1 MKILLCHNYYQ
12 QRGGEDQ
19 SFKDEAWLLESHGH
33 DVIRYTR
40 HNDDIADMS
49 RRHVAA
55 KTIWNRRTYNE
66 LRSIIQRERPDVMHC
81 TNTFPLISPAA
92 YTAARKERL
101 PVVQALRN
109 YRLLCPSATFLRDGS
124 VCEACLGKA
133 IPWPGVLHGCYRK
146 SRSTTAVIATMLST
160 HRLLKTWKR
169 SVSLYYS
176 LTQFAREKFI
186 EGGFS
191 AERVVVKPNFIRTD
205 AAPGDGSGGYVLFV
219 GRLSPEKGIDTLLEA
234 WSRMATNTTLKII
247 GDGPL
252 ADRVRQAADTDNRI
266 EWLGQKPLDD
276 VLTLIGDAA
285 CLVMPSVW
293 YETFGR
299 TIAEAFSRGTPA
311 IVSKMGA
318 MQELVNHGR
327 NGYHFEPGN
336 ADDLAQKVQQILADP
351 TQLADMRRA
360 ARKEFEDKYTAEANY
375 QKLMAIYDRVLP
387 QDTTRSFVAKTS
399 TIAQRDSTAAAD
411 ATVSMSH

>member
-19 SFKDEAWLLESHGH
+19 SFEDEAWLLESHGH

-49 RRHVAA
+49 RRHVATQ
-55 KTIWNRRTYNE
+55 TIWNRRTYHE
-66 LRSIIQRERPDVMHC
+66 LRSIIQREQPDVMHC

-92 YTAARKERL
+92 YTAAKKERL

-133 IPWPGVLHGCYRK
+133 IPWPSVLHGCYRD
-146 SRSTTAVIATMLST
+146 SRAATAVIATMLTT

-176 LTQFAREKFI
+176 LTQFARSKFI

-191 AERVVVKPNFIRTD
+191 ADRVVVKPNFIRTD

-219 GRLSPEKGIDTLLEA
+219 GRLSPEKGIDTLLNA
-234 WSRMATNTTLKII
+234 WSRLPATTQLKIV

-252 ADRVRQAADTDNRI
+252 AERVRRAAEKDDRI
-266 EWLGQKPLDD
+266 EWLGQQPLDD
-276 VLTLIGDAA
+276 VLQLIGDAA

-311 IVSKMGA
+311 VVSKMGA
-318 MQELVNHGR
+318 MQELVDHGR
-327 NGYHFEPGN
+327 TGFHFEPGN
-336 ADDLAQKVQQILADP
+336 ADDLATTIQQMLADP
-351 TQLADMRRA
+351 TQLANMRRA
-360 ARKEFEDKYTAEANY
+360 ARTEFEDKYTAEANY
-375 QKLMAIYDRVLP
+375 RMLMAIYERVLP
-387 QDTTRSFVAKTS
+387 ADDRSVINSGKTAIAKQESAVVTS
-399 TIAQRDSTAAAD
+399 TA
-411 ATVSMSH
+411 VSLSH

>member
-19 SFKDEAWLLESHGH
+19 SFEDEAWLLESHGH

-40 HNDDIADMS
+40 HNDDITNMS
-49 RRHVAA
+49 RRKVATQ
-55 KTIWNRRTYNE
+55 TIWNRRTYHE
-66 LRSIIQRERPDVMHC
+66 LRSIIQAERPDVMHC

-124 VCEACLGKA
+124 VCEACLGKS
-133 IPWPGVLHGCYRK
+133 IPWPGVLHGCYRD
-146 SRSTTAVIATMLST
+146 SRSATAIIATMLTT

-176 LTQFAREKFI
+176 LTQFARRKFV
-186 EGGFS
+186 EGGFPGD
-191 AERVVVKPNFIRTD
+191 RVAVKSNFIRTN

-219 GRLSPEKGIDTLLEA
+219 GRISPEKGIDTLLEA
-234 WSRMATNTTLKII
+234 WSRMTTRTTLKVV

-252 ADRVRQAADTDNRI
+252 AERVRQAANADNRI

-318 MQELVNHGR
+318 MQELVDHGR
-327 NGYHFEPGN
+327 TGFHFEPGN
-336 ADDLAQKVQQILADP
+336 ADDLAKKIQQMLADP
-351 TQLADMRRA
+351 TQLANMRRA
-360 ARKEFEDKYTAEANY
+360 ARAEFEEKYTAETNY
-375 QKLMAIYDRVLP
+375 RMLMEIYERVLP
-387 QDTTRSFVAKTS
+387 QGTDRSLVAKTT
-399 TIAQRDSTAAAD
+399 TIGQRDSTTAAST
-411 ATVSMSH
+411 TVSMSH